1 MDVHYLDIQDKYF
14 QDIKNE
20 IKKFEIRRTNRD
32 YKIGDLLYLKNIET
46 NEIIKK
52 QIKYI
57 SDLSVYDIKGILILG
72 I

>member
-1 MDVHYLDIQDKYF
+1 MDIHYLDIQDKYF
-14 QDIKNE
+14 KDIKNE

-52 QIKYI
+52 QITYI
-57 SDLSVYDIKGILILG
+57 NDLSIYNIKGILILG